1 MCLVGKDCVSI
12 VILSGITFSWDR
24 VESMSFEE
32 RFDLRLFKLVREGA
46 SNNQIAQQ
54 LGLALGTVNAMLS
67 KYRRM
72 MYIGGTRNVRS
83 ITSPIISAAV
93 DNFDFDSDVS
103 TKLTMSEMIALARD
117 TVDTSMNTED
127 ICKEAEATAE
137 EQNEYP
143 CETTEKESTE
153 QESTEQDSAESE
165 AADHV
170 ENTANTCEKSHNTSE
185 HEHTCHCG
193 GKCSCKHNDAAD
205 IFRNDALER
214 VHAVTKLRRETDS
227 IEVKEAFRAL
237 CLALLEDG
245 LNM

>member
-1 MCLVGKDCVSI
+1 
-12 VILSGITFSWDR
+12 
-24 VESMSFEE
+24 MSFEE

-54 LGLALGTVNAMLS
+54 LGLAIGTVNAMLS

-72 MYIGGTRNVRS
+72 MYIGGTRKVRS

-117 TVDTSMNTED
+117 TVDTSMNTDD
-127 ICKEAEATAE
+127 ICKQIEATAE
-137 EQNEYP
+137 EENEYP
-143 CETTEKESTE
+143 CENTEHESIE
-153 QESTEQDSAESE
+153 QESTEQTATEQ
-165 AADHV
+165 AADPV
-170 ENTANTCEKSHNTSE
+170 ENTANTCEESHNTSE
-185 HEHTCHCG
+185 HERTCHCG
-193 GKCSCKHNDAAD
+193 GKCSCKHNEAAD

>member
-1 MCLVGKDCVSI
+1 
-12 VILSGITFSWDR
+12 
-24 VESMSFEE
+24 MSFEE

-103 TKLTMSEMIALARD
+103 TKLTMSEMIELARD
-117 TVDTSMNTED
+117 TVDTSMNTD
-127 ICKEAEATAE
+127 DLCKEAEATVAE
-137 EQNEYP
+137 ENEYP
-143 CETTEKESTE
+143 CDNTEAETVEQESTKVEAAE
-153 QESTEQDSAESE
+153 QESTESE
-165 AADHV
+165 AVDPV
-170 ENTANTCEKSHNTSE
+170 ENSVNTCEEKHNTSE

-205 IFRNDALER
+205 LFRNDALER
-214 VHAVTKLRRETDS
+214 VHAVTKLRRDTDS

-237 CLALLEDG
+237 CLAVLEDG
-245 LNM
+245 LNV

>member
-1 MCLVGKDCVSI
+1 
-12 VILSGITFSWDR
+12 
-24 VESMSFEE
+24 MSFEE

-72 MYIGGTRNVRS
+72 MYIGGTRKVRS

-127 ICKEAEATAE
+127 ICKQAEATAE

-143 CETTEKESTE
+143 CENTEAETTEQESTE
-153 QESTEQDSAESE
+153 QESTEAETADS
-165 AADHV
+165 V
-170 ENTANTCEKSHNTSE
+170 ENTANTCEENHNMSE

-214 VHAVTKLRRETDS
+214 VHAVTKLRRDTDS

>member
-1 MCLVGKDCVSI
+1 
-12 VILSGITFSWDR
+12 
-24 VESMSFEE
+24 MSFEE

-46 SNNQIAQQ
+46 SNSQIAQQ

-72 MYIGGTRNVRS
+72 MYIGGTRKVRS

-117 TVDTSMNTED
+117 TVDTSMDTED

-137 EQNEYP
+137 EQNEYN
-143 CETTEKESTE
+143 CENKEQETTEQEATE
-153 QESTEQDSAESE
+153 QEATEQ
-165 AADHV
+165 ADTDPV
-170 ENTANTCEKSHNTSE
+170 ENTANTCEESHNTSE

-193 GKCSCKHNDAAD
+193 GKCSCKHNDASD
-205 IFRNDALER
+205 LFRNDALER
-214 VHAVTKLRRETDS
+214 VHAVTKLRRDTDS

-245 LNM
+245 LNV

>member
-1 MCLVGKDCVSI
+1 
-12 VILSGITFSWDR
+12 
-24 VESMSFEE
+24 MSFEE

-46 SNNQIAQQ
+46 SNSQIAQQ

-72 MYIGGTRNVRS
+72 MYIGGTRKVRS

-137 EQNEYP
+137 EQNECP
-143 CETTEKESTE
+143 CENTE
-153 QESTEQDSAESE
+153 QEATEQAVTEQE
-165 AADHV
+165 ATDPV
-170 ENTANTCEKSHNTSE
+170 ENSANTCEESHNTSE

-193 GKCSCKHNDAAD
+193 GKCSCKHNEAAD

-237 CLALLEDG
+237 CLAILEDG

>member
-1 MCLVGKDCVSI
+1 
-12 VILSGITFSWDR
+12 
-24 VESMSFEE
+24 MSFEE

-46 SNNQIAQQ
+46 SNSQIAQQ

-72 MYIGGTRNVRS
+72 MYIGGTRKVRS

-127 ICKEAEATAE
+127 ICKQAEATAE
-137 EQNEYP
+137 EENKYP
-143 CETTEKESTE
+143 CENTEQDNTE
-153 QESTEQDSAESE
+153 QESTEQ
-165 AADHV
+165 AATEQVADTV
-170 ENTANTCEKSHNTSE
+170 ENTANTCEESHNTSE

>member
-1 MCLVGKDCVSI
+1 
-12 VILSGITFSWDR
+12 
-24 VESMSFEE
+24 MSFEE

-72 MYIGGTRNVRS
+72 MYIGGTRKVRS

-143 CETTEKESTE
+143 CENIE
-153 QESTEQDSAESE
+153 QESTEQEATEQEATEQE
-165 AADHV
+165 AADPV
-170 ENTANTCEKSHNTSE
+170 ENGANTCEESNNTSG
-185 HEHTCHCG
+185 HEHTCHCR
-193 GKCSCKHNDAAD
+193 GKCSCKHNEAAD

>member
-1 MCLVGKDCVSI
+1 
-12 VILSGITFSWDR
+12 
-24 VESMSFEE
+24 MSFEE

-72 MYIGGTRNVRS
+72 MYIGGTRKVRS

-143 CETTEKESTE
+143 CENTEAETVE
-153 QESTEQDSAESE
+153 QESTEQEATEQ

-170 ENTANTCEKSHNTSE
+170 ENTANTCEENHNTSE

-193 GKCSCKHNDAAD
+193 GKCSCKHNEAAD

-227 IEVKEAFRAL
+227 VEVKEAFRAL